1 MVFVVRSSSKAHSH
15 YAAARRLMTALWL
28 AALSLCALAA
38 GAAPTSATLSRE
50 RGSAI
55 PLDPPAAPEAHTPS
69 LAGITPPLSID
80 ESCQMLSAASRLLAA
95 PNVTSATTV
104 LQYVDRLLY
113 SIVIYVDRVDRAHPT
128 LPFYAWQNVSS
139 EKSPREGWETQI
151 FRLSNPIPQVTA
163 LALKSHHGDLEI
175 KYLAAIDQNQTRWE
189 FTKAIKAPADQPRPE
204 IFFLPLPTQLSEVRI
219 TCRRGNAAQRW
230 PRLVID
236 AGISSIPESA
246 KEAQYYLQRARNS
259 IKGRQTADARNQI
272 LKAYSHLREYQKN
285 RRF

>member
-1 MVFVVRSSSKAHSH
+1 MA
-15 YAAARRLMTALWL
+15 ALWL
-28 AALSLCALAA
+28 WTLSACALAA
-38 GAAPTSATLSRE
+38 GAAPTSATLAQGGGR
-50 RGSAI
+50 AI
-55 PLDPPAAPEAHTPS
+55 PLEPPSASEEQAQT

-95 PNVTSATTV
+95 PGVTSATTV

-128 LPFYAWQNVSS
+128 LPFYAWENVSS
-139 EKSPREGWETQI
+139 EKAPREGWETQI
-151 FRLSNPIPQVTA
+151 FRLANPIPQVTA
-163 LALKSHHGDLEI
+163 LSLQAHHGDLEI

-189 FTKAIKAPADQPRPE
+189 FTKPIKAPADQPRPE

-219 TCRRGNAAQRW
+219 TCRRSNAEQRW

-236 AGISSIPESA
+236 AGVSSIPESA
-246 KEAQYYLQRARNS
+246 KQAQYYLQLARNA
-259 IKGRQTADARNQI
+259 IKSRKAADSRNNIVQ
-272 LKAYSHLREYQKN
+272 AYNHLREYQKN